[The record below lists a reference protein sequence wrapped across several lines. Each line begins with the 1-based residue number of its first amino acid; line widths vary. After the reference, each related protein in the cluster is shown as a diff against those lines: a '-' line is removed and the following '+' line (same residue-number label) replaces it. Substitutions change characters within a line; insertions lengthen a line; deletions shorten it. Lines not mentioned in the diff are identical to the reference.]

1 MLHLPSSVSDD
12 TTKITRVQ
20 QTKSELKFGKSVQVA
35 SQFREYLAKEC
46 FEYEVTDY
54 PSSLTSGHKMYH
66 SNKADFARFRSIE
79 GAKVDA
85 KHLNNSALVVDL
97 SVIVN
102 ALSNRKSIKPRTFED
117 FCLNYVYPELMK
129 LSRFCLR
136 LDSVT
141 DSYHEGPNLK
151 ESLQVERGTGTR
163 LKFNDDTEFPA
174 HFSSDLLRNSENKRE
189 YYPYVVDK
197 ILSKSMYD
205 EKCVVA
211 TRNEK
216 TVANYKA
223 TSLGVDMPDCTHI
236 EADTCIIL
244 HVLNCIHSGIQNIIV
259 CSIDTDAVVLLI
271 AYMGESDQICTMSH
285 LQRFLMIQGHW
296 YNFGV
301 CYVHDF
307 LHHNSSHLEKDHYLS
322 CCA

>member
-1 MLHLPSSVSDD
+1 MIETD
-12 TTKITRVQ
+12 KI
-20 QTKSELKFGKSVQVA
+20 
-35 SQFREYLAKEC
+35 
-46 FEYEVTDY
+46 D
-54 PSSLTSGHKMYH
+54 
-66 SNKADFARFRSIE
+66 
-79 GAKVDA
+79 GAKVDD

-97 SVIVN
+97 SVIGN

-136 LDSVT
+136 LDIVT
-141 DSYHEGPNLK
+141 DSCPEGPNLK
-151 ESLQVERGTGTR
+151 ESLQVERGTGNR
-163 LKFNDDTEFPA
+163 LKFKDDTEFPA
-174 HFSSDLLRNSENKRE
+174 HFSSDFLRNSENKGE

-223 TSLGVDMPDCTHI
+223 TSFGVDMPDCTHI
-236 EADTCIIL
+236 EADTRIIL

-259 CSIDTDAVVLLI
+259 RSIGTDVVVLLI
-271 AYMGESDQICTMSH
+271 AYMPIILENGNINVIANWTTFTIS
-285 LQRFLMIQGHW
+285 FYK
-296 YNFGV
+296 YNFTV
-301 CYVHDF
+301 YR
-307 LHHNSSHLEKDHYLS
+307 S
-322 CCA
+322 